1 MVNLEA
7 REPNGEVLAEDLVGL
22 GELCGSEK
30 EEALRVS
37 FGFRRVRRAK
47 PKKADAAEVV
57 SLGVVGV
64 VPHPS
69 GTPFK
74 MTRKERKSR
83 DGTRGGGG
91 ARAPFGR
98 LFRGPFVGDRSPSNA
113 FASAASGAHATSAA
127 AAAVATAAP
136 RRRSATETLLASS
149 AERSARAAHATERRA
164 RGAFAPDA
172 GARAATGLETHADIE
187 MERAD
192 V

>member
-37 FGFRRVRRAK
+37 FGFRRVGARNLRQTR
-47 PKKADAAEVV
+47 PNGCRWV
-57 SLGVVGV
+57 SWVSFA
-64 VPHPS
+64 HPS
-69 GTPFK
+69 GTPFR
-74 MTRKERKSR
+74 TRKERKSR

>member
-1 MVNLEA
+1 M
-7 REPNGEVLAEDLVGL
+7 
-22 GELCGSEK
+22 
-30 EEALRVS
+30 
-37 FGFRRVRRAK
+37 
-47 PKKADAAEVV
+47 
-57 SLGVVGV
+57 GVVGV
-64 VPHPS
+64 VRPPLRNALYR
-69 GTPFK
+69 
-74 MTRKERKSR
+74 TRKERKSR